1 MSEDDCEEH
10 PEGPRYKSWPGRN
23 VFCCGGLLMLGVHWK
38 QVRNKEVEATTAY
51 FIVSQNHVCVV
62 TNLGTRDTLD
72 NRGMLHVF
80 FKPPQLDPN
89 FSLWSRADVYERFY
103 TDCNGVHGPWNS
115 PALPSESYGGFYAG
129 HGEGKHSILQ
139 DVSRRS
145 SS

>member
-80 FKPPQLDPN
+80 CGSED
-89 FSLWSRADVYERFY
+89 Y
-103 TDCNGVHGPWNS
+103 GS
-115 PALPSESYGGFYAG
+115 PIL
-129 HGEGKHSILQ
+129 SILANA
-139 DVSRRS
+139 RHG
-145 SS
+145 